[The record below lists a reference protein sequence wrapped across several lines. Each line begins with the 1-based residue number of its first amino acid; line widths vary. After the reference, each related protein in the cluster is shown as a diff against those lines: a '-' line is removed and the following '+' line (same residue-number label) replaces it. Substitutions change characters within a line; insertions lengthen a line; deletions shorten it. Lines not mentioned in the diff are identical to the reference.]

1 LRLRRRDKGQEC
13 LLLLLDEQPELDDA
27 AVNIILSQWD
37 ENIVAAL
44 LDIREVE
51 ITDEI
56 IKTVAGN
63 MRSRAKIM
71 ELLLQR
77 EAETLEMLE

>member
-1 LRLRRRDKGQEC
+1 MRLRRRDKGQEC

>member
-1 LRLRRRDKGQEC
+1 MRLRRRDKGQEC

-51 ITDEI
+51 ITDVI

>member
-1 LRLRRRDKGQEC
+1 M
-13 LLLLLDEQPELDDA
+13 
-27 AVNIILSQWD
+27 NIILSQWD